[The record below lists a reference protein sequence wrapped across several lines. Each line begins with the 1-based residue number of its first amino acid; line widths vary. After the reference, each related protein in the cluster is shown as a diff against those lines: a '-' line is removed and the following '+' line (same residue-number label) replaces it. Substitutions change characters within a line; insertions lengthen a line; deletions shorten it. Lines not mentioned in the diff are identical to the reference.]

1 MASISASESLTPGI
15 SRLVIS
21 SQTPVSCLRYRQ
33 GLQHR
38 VQGGKAHPGGEVAG
52 ESLQV
57 HVRRVDVSE
66 ELRPRLRAHVPGR
79 HRHRLDA
86 RLPACIGHVDR
97 VLQED
102 HRVVVGERDAA
113 APPAGPRPGR
123 WSAASPGR
131 RACRS
136 RVIWRCP
143 SSGRTG
149 SPGCTRPC
157 RRTAPRSPAGNGS
170 AASSRP
176 VHTVAAGAA
185 VGREHD
191 RVLLAHPHEAEPPLP
206 LVQTAG
212 PRAHIALDPPV
223 TGAMPVPRRYRRTVH
238 GRLASTLPP
247 GRR

>member
-1 MASISASESLTPGI
+1 MKCTGTSGPSCLAIQRVMASISASESLTPGI

-113 APPAGPRPGR
+113 APPGRAAARAMVGGIAWSASVSVSRDLEMSQFWQNRQPRLHPAVPKDSTAEPGRKRFSGFFSTGPRSSR
-123 WSAASPGR
+123 WSGR
-131 RACRS
+131 RS
-136 RVIWRCP
+136 
-143 SSGRTG
+143 
-149 SPGCTRPC
+149 
-157 RRTAPRSPAGNGS
+157 
-170 AASSRP
+170 
-176 VHTVAAGAA
+176 
-185 VGREHD
+185 
-191 RVLLAHPHEAEPPLP
+191 
-206 LVQTAG
+206 
-212 PRAHIALDPPV
+212 
-223 TGAMPVPRRYRRTVH
+223 
-238 GRLASTLPP
+238 
-247 GRR
+247 